1 MHRELCVTYYSFYQ
15 KNTIMSN
22 KFIAGLLLGAA
33 AGAALGYFLTTD
45 KGKEMLEELKTAASD
60 AGEDLKESFNRFEND
75 VKQTVQKG
83 KAFAEDL
90 EKKANNFTT

>member
-1 MHRELCVTYYSFYQ
+1 
-15 KNTIMSN
+15 MSN

-45 KGKEMLEELKTAASD
+45 KGKAMLEELKTAASD
-60 AGEDLKESFNRFEND
+60 AGDEIKESYNRFEND

-83 KAFAEDL
+83 KTFAEDL
-90 EKKANNFTT
+90 EKKANNFTS

>member
-1 MHRELCVTYYSFYQ
+1 
-15 KNTIMSN
+15 MSN

-45 KGKEMLEELKTAASD
+45 KGKEMVEDFKAAASD
-60 AGEDLKESFNRFEND
+60 VGDDLKASFNSFEKER
-75 VKQTVQKG
+75 KQTVQKG

>member
-1 MHRELCVTYYSFYQ
+1 
-15 KNTIMSN
+15 MSN

-45 KGKEMLEELKTAASD
+45 KGKEMLEELKTTASD
-60 AGEDLKESFNRFEND
+60 VGDDLKESYNRFESD